1 MRDIVNYLDVPRFVK
16 KGSGIVRFGTAPDGL
31 PFLVNVAEP
40 PRAEGLLHQAASA
53 MGVEAADPH
62 YDGTPLE
69 PLVAELNRLLRDQL
83 IQRLND
89 GEAGIQEVMI
99 LPRPIR
105 ALVGATLLE
114 RLFATWEI
122 PRHLMGGVTQGPG
135 GLQIDTRAAPQAADP
150 SPVPVPKFQAG
161 EAHLALP
168 VAGQQSVIVRKER
181 GAHGW
186 PAYAFLRPFTEETTL
201 LDDSWYEVTG
211 YSTARVAPDDG
222 DRYRQLRA
230 EAPTA
235 NWQWS
240 VPRGAVACV
249 VVALAE
255 SLAGLHEASEIHGDL
270 KPANV
275 LLTAAAPLP
284 FDSLMLAPGVRSPA
298 MTRGWAAPEQV
309 MGLAVSP
316 QTDQYPLGLLLLGLV
331 GGVLYGEEAR
341 VSIPVGGTRLEYH
354 TVLRNPAVYID
365 PDTAPIGRE
374 HVDAWRD
381 LIERCVR
388 FEAATRFP
396 TLADLI
402 AALRPLTEE
411 PTLHGTLTL
420 PLTFG
425 RLILGHDGAGEPE
438 PCWLT

>member
-1 MRDIVNYLDVPRFVK
+1 MREVVHYLDIPRFVQ
-16 KGSGIVRFGTAPDGL
+16 KGAGIVRFGTAPDGL
-31 PFLVNVAEP
+31 PLLVNVPEP
-40 PRAEGLLHQAASA
+40 PRAEGLLREAALA
-53 MGVEAADPH
+53 MGVEAAEPD

-69 PLVAELNRLLRDQL
+69 ALVTQLDRLLRAQL
-83 IQRLND
+83 VQHLT
-89 GEAGIQEVMI
+89 GSEAGTQEVMI

-114 RLFATWEI
+114 RLFTTWEM
-122 PRHLMGGVTQGPG
+122 PRPLSG
-135 GLQIDTRAAPQAADP
+135 GLQPDTRAAPPAAPQAAAP
-150 SPVPVPKFQAG
+150 SPAPQPKFQVG
-161 EAHLALP
+161 EAYLAVP
-168 VAGQQSVIVRKER
+168 VAGERSVVVRKER

-186 PAYAFLRPFTEETTL
+186 PAYAFVRPFTEETTSL
-201 LDDSWYEVTG
+201 FGDSWYEATG
-211 YSTARVAPDDG
+211 YGTARIAPNDG
-222 DRYRQLRA
+222 DRYRRLRA
-230 EAPTA
+230 DSPMA
-235 NWQWS
+235 NWQWV
-240 VPRGAVACV
+240 VPRGAVARIV
-249 VVALAE
+249 MDLAE
-255 SLAGLHEASEIHGDL
+255 RLAGLQETDEIHGDL

-275 LLTAAAPLP
+275 LVTAAAPLP
-284 FDSLMLAPGVRSPA
+284 LDSLALAPGARSPA

-309 MGLAVSP
+309 LGLAVSP

-365 PDTAPIGRE
+365 PDTAPVNRE

-381 LIERCVR
+381 VIERCVR
-388 FEAATRFP
+388 FEAADRFP
-396 TLADLI
+396 ALADLI
-402 AALRPLTEE
+402 AALRPLTTE
-411 PTLHGTLTL
+411 PTLHDTLNV